1 MFVTIINDCRDANE
15 MGRQG
20 TRASILFPQANVT
33 FMGINNFNE
42 IEAAGNLVDVIDA
55 ATGDEGVILVNAAP
69 RHGSG
74 KKYPN
79 GTPFG
84 FFRHNKKVIATT
96 VAGQTLSLAKKFGL
110 IDKLYVTDIPT
121 VLEQMVKAG
130 KFEESAKDRTVLTQF
145 RSYEYLP
152 FMAKWVYENEDVP
165 AEEMSLDEIPEA
177 PKTVWWV
184 DNFGNSKTTILPEEI
199 DFAPG
204 KKVKTKV
211 GEFTCYNRLKDIPNG
226 EIGLIIGSSGYQNKR
241 FLEIDIQGKSAAKEL
256 GLHSGIELF

>member
-1 MFVTIINDCRDANE
+1 
-15 MGRQG
+15 MGRQS
-20 TRASILFPQANVT
+20 TRASVLFPGANVT

-55 ATGDEGVILVNAAP
+55 ATGDEGIILVNAAP

-84 FFRHNKKVIATT
+84 YFRHNKKIIATT
-96 VAGQTLSLAKKFGL
+96 VAGLTLSLAKKFGL
-110 IDKLYVTDIPT
+110 IDKLYVTDLPT
-121 VLEQMVKAG
+121 VITDFTNKG
-130 KFEESAKDRTVLTQF
+130 KFDATAKDRTILTQF
-145 RSYEYLP
+145 RSFEYLP
-152 FMAKWVYENEDVP
+152 WMAKWVYDGEDVP
-165 AEEMSLDEIPEA
+165 AEEMSLDEIPET

-199 DFAPG
+199 GFEAG
-204 KKVKTKV
+204 KKIKTKV
-211 GEFTCYNRLKDIPNG
+211 GEFTCYNRLKDVPNG